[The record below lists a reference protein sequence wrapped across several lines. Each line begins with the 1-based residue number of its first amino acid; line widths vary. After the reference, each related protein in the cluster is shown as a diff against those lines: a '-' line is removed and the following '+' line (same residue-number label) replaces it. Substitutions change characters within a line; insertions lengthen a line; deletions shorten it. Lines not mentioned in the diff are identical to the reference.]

1 MKKFAVLAV
10 FAAVSVS
17 AQAQSAVT
25 LFGTLDVNARYV
37 KNGDNSL
44 KSLSSDGATNSRFG
58 VRGVEDLGDGL
69 QAGFWLESG
78 LNADEGTAGE
88 ATRFWNRRSTVS
100 ILGNFGEVRLGR
112 DEVPTYLGASE
123 YDAFG
128 TAGVATGNK
137 FITTQKLGTSVDTL
151 KRADNQ
157 ISYFTPNSLGGF
169 YGRASVAAGE
179 GTACKKYIGGRAGYA
194 KGPLDVSLSYG
205 QTTVAP
211 AATGDDKYKMF
222 ALGASYDFSVVK
234 LSGYYTQQKFAAQ
247 KLGVFNLGAQVPV
260 SQAGVIRV
268 SYIKAKAAGLDNVT
282 GLVDTS
288 QNNAH
293 QFAVGYL
300 HNLSKRTALYATVA
314 KVSNNGAAAYNV
326 VSSTSLP
333 SLGGGLSSTGYE
345 FGVRHSF

>member
-10 FAAVSVS
+10 FAAVSVT

-44 KSLSSDGATNSRFG
+44 KSLSTDGATSSRFG

-78 LNADEGTAGE
+78 VGADDGTAGD
-88 ATRFWNRRSTVS
+88 AKTSKFWNRRSTVS
-100 ILGNFGEVRLGR
+100 LQGKFGEVRLGR
-112 DEVPTYLGASE
+112 DTVPTYLGFSD

-128 TAGVATGNK
+128 TAGVATGDK
-137 FITTQKLGTSVDTL
+137 FVTTAKLTSSVETL

-157 ISYFTPNSLGGF
+157 ISYFTPSGLGGF
-169 YGRASVAAGE
+169 YGQATVAAGE
-179 GTACKKYIGGRAGYA
+179 ASAGNKYIGGRAGYA
-194 KGPLDVSLSYG
+194 KGPLNASLSYG
-205 QTTVAP
+205 QTTV
-211 AATGDDKYKMF
+211 TGNDKF
-222 ALGASYDFSVVK
+222 NLVAVGASYDFNVVK
-234 LSGYYTQQKFAAQ
+234 VTGYYTQSKFGVQ
-247 KLGVFNLGAQVPV
+247 KLAVYNLGAQVPV
-260 SQAGVIRV
+260 GQAGVVRV
-268 SYIKAKAAGLDNVT
+268 SYV
-282 GLVDTS
+282 
-288 QNNAH
+288 NANASGSATTNPNDAN

-314 KVSNNGAAAYNV
+314 RVNNKGTANYVVAAAPA
-326 VSSTSLP
+326 LP
-333 SLGGGLSSTGYE
+333 SPNTLGKDSTGFE

>member
-44 KSLSSDGATNSRFG
+44 KSLSSDGATTSRFG

-69 QAGFWLESG
+69 QAGFWLESSVK
-78 LNADEGTAGE
+78 ADEGTAGDGSK
-88 ATRFWNRRSTVS
+88 FWNRRSTIS
-100 ILGNFGEVRLGR
+100 LLGNFGEVRLGR
-112 DEVPTYLGASE
+112 DTVPTYTGSSD
-123 YDAFG
+123 YDVFS
-128 TAGVATGNK
+128 TAGVATGDK
-137 FITTQKLGTSVDTL
+137 FITTQKLGATAVDTF

-157 ISYFTPNSLGGF
+157 ISYFTPNTLSGF

-179 GTACKKYIGGRAGYA
+179 GTAGKKYIGGRAGYA

-211 AATGDDKYKMF
+211 AGNGDDKYTMVV
-222 ALGASYDFSVVK
+222 LGASYDFSVVK

-247 KLGVFNLGAQVPV
+247 KLAVFNLGAQVPV
-260 SQAGVIRV
+260 SQAGVVRV
-268 SYIKAKAAGLDNVT
+268 SYVNANAS
-282 GLVDTS
+282 TS
-288 QNNAH
+288 GANNLNDGR
-293 QFAVGYL
+293 QFAIGYL
-300 HNLSKRTALYATVA
+300 HNVSKRTSLYATVA
-314 KVSNNGAAAYNV
+314 KVSNDTSGAYNV
-326 VSSTSLP
+326 VSSSTLP
-333 SLGGGLSSTGYE
+333 SLVAGQSSTGYE
-345 FGVRHSF
+345 VGVRHSF

>member
-10 FAAVSVS
+10 FAAVSVT

-37 KNGDNSL
+37 KNGANSL
-44 KSLSSDGATNSRFG
+44 KSLSTDGATTSRFG

-78 LNADEGTAGE
+78 VGADQGSAGDT
-88 ATRFWNRRSTVS
+88 TRFWNRRSTVS
-100 ILGNFGEVRLGR
+100 ILGHFGEVRLGR
-112 DEVPTYLGASE
+112 DTVPTYLGASD

-128 TAGVATGNK
+128 TAGVATGDK
-137 FITTQKLGTSVDTL
+137 FITTQTLGAASVDTF

-179 GTACKKYIGGRAGYA
+179 GTAGKKYIGGRAGYV

-211 AATGDDKYKMF
+211 AATGNDKYKMF

-234 LSGYYTQQKFAAQ
+234 LSGYYTQTKFAAQ

-260 SQAGVIRV
+260 SQAGVVRV
-268 SYIKAKAAGLDNVT
+268 SYVNANAS
-282 GLVDTS
+282 TS
-288 QNNAH
+288 GANNTNDGH

-314 KVSNNGAAAYNV
+314 KVSNSTGAMYNV
-326 VSSTSLP
+326 VSSSTAPTLTA
-333 SLGGGLSSTGYE
+333 GQSSTGYE

>member
-44 KSLSSDGATNSRFG
+44 KSLSTDGATTSRFG

-78 LNADEGTAGE
+78 VGADEGTAGDVKNSK
-88 ATRFWNRRSTVS
+88 FWNRRSTIS
-100 ILGNFGEVRLGR
+100 LLGNFGEVRLGR
-112 DEVPTYLGASE
+112 DTVPTYLGFSD

-128 TAGVATGNK
+128 TAGVATGDK
-137 FITTQKLGTSVDTL
+137 FVTSTAGKLTSTVETL

-169 YGRASVAAGE
+169 YGQASVAAGE
-179 GTACKKYIGGRAGYA
+179 GSAGNKYIGGRAGYA
-194 KGPLDVSLSYG
+194 KGPLNASLSYG
-205 QTTVAP
+205 QTTV
-211 AATGDDKYKMF
+211 TGNDKF
-222 ALGASYDFSVVK
+222 NLVAVGASYDFSVVK
-234 LSGYYTQQKFAAQ
+234 VTGYYTQSKFGVR
-247 KLGVFNLGAQVPV
+247 KLAVYNLGAQVPV
-260 SQAGVIRV
+260 SQAGVVRV
-268 SYIKAKAAGLDNVT
+268 SYVNANAS
-282 GLVDTS
+282 TS
-288 QNNAH
+288 GATNLNDGR
-293 QFAVGYL
+293 QFAIGYL

-314 KVSNNGAAAYNV
+314 KVNNGTDGMYNV
-326 VSSTSLP
+326 VTSTSPVLVA
-333 SLGGGLSSTGYE
+333 GKSSTGYE

>member
-44 KSLSSDGATNSRFG
+44 KSLSSDGVSSSRFG

-69 QAGFWLESG
+69 QAGFWLESAVG
-78 LNADEGTAGE
+78 ADEGAAGE
-88 ATRFWNRRSTVS
+88 TTRFWNRRSTVS
-100 ILGNFGEVRLGR
+100 LLSNFGEVRLGR
-112 DEVPTYLGASE
+112 DEVPTYPGASD

-137 FITTQKLGTSVDTL
+137 FITTQKLGTAVDTL

-179 GTACKKYIGGRAGYA
+179 GIAGRKYIGGRAGYA
-194 KGPLDVSLSYG
+194 KGPLNVSLSYG

-211 AATGDDKYKMF
+211 ATNGDDKYKMF

-234 LSGYYTQQKFAAQ
+234 LSGYYTQQKFAARQ
-247 KLGVFNLGAQVPV
+247 LAVFNLGAQVPV
-260 SQAGVIRV
+260 GQAGVVRV
-268 SYIKAKAAGLDNVT
+268 SYA
-282 GLVDTS
+282 
-288 QNNAH
+288 NANASGSGTDLNDAN

-300 HNLSKRTALYATVA
+300 HNLSKRTALYATAARV
-314 KVSNNGAAAYNV
+314 NNKGTANYVVAAAPA
-326 VSSTSLP
+326 LP
-333 SLGGGLSSTGYE
+333 VPNTLGKDSTGFE

>member
-10 FAAVSVS
+10 FAAVSVT

-37 KNGDNSL
+37 KNGDNTL
-44 KSLSSDGATNSRFG
+44 KSLSTDGATSSRFG

-78 LNADEGTAGE
+78 VGVDQGSAGDGSK
-88 ATRFWNRRSTVS
+88 FWNRRSTVS
-100 ILGNFGEVRLGR
+100 LQGNFGEVRLGR
-112 DEVPTYLGASE
+112 DTVPTYLGASD

-128 TAGVATGNK
+128 TAGVATGDK
-137 FITTQKLGTSVDTL
+137 FITTQKFGTAVDTL

-179 GTACKKYIGGRAGYA
+179 GTAGKKYIGGRAGYA

-211 AATGDDKYKMF
+211 AATGDDKYKLF

-234 LSGYYTQQKFAAQ
+234 LSGYYTQTKYATQ
-247 KLGVFNLGAQVPV
+247 KLAVFNLGAQVPV
-260 SQAGVIRV
+260 SQAGVVRV
-268 SYIKAKAAGLDNVT
+268 SYGNANAST
-282 GLVDTS
+282 SDTT
-288 QNNAH
+288 NTNDGH
-293 QFAVGYL
+293 QFAIGYL

-314 KVSNNGAAAYNV
+314 KVSNGTAGAYNV
-326 VSSTSLP
+326 VSSSTLP
-333 SLGGGLSSTGYE
+333 SLAAGQSSTGYE

>member
-10 FAAVSVS
+10 FAAVSVT

-44 KSLSSDGATNSRFG
+44 KSLSSDGNSSSRFG

-78 LNADEGTAGE
+78 VSADQGSAGDS
-88 ATRFWNRRSTVS
+88 TRFWNRRSTVS
-100 ILGNFGEVRLGR
+100 ILGNFGEVRAGR
-112 DEVPTYLGASE
+112 DTVPTYLGASD

-128 TAGVATGNK
+128 TNGVATGEK
-137 FITTQKLGTSVDTL
+137 FITTNKLGAASVDTF

-157 ISYFTPNSLGGF
+157 ISYFTPNTLGGF

-179 GTACKKYIGGRAGYA
+179 GTAGKKYVGGRAGYA

-211 AATGDDKYKMF
+211 TSTGDDKYKMF
-222 ALGASYDFSVVK
+222 AAGASYDLSVVK
-234 LSGYYTQQKFAAQ
+234 LSGYYAQTKFGAQ

-260 SQAGVIRV
+260 SQAGVVRV
-268 SYIKAKAAGLDNVT
+268 SYINANASGLGTDSN
-282 GLVDTS
+282 D
-288 QNNAH
+288 AR
-293 QFAVGYL
+293 QFALGYV
-300 HNLSKRTALYATVA
+300 HNLSKRTAVYATVA
-314 KVSNNGAAAYNV
+314 KVNNSGTAAYNV
-326 VSSTSLP
+326 VSSSALP
-333 SLGGGLSSTGYE
+333 SLAGGLTSTGYE
-345 FGVRHSF
+345 MGVRHSF

>member
-44 KSLSSDGATNSRFG
+44 KSLSSDGATKSRFG

-69 QAGFWLESG
+69 QAGFWLESSVKT
-78 LNADEGTAGE
+78 DEGVAGE
-88 ATRFWNRRSTVS
+88 APRFWNRRSTVS
-100 ILGNFGEVRLGR
+100 LLGNFGEVRLGR
-112 DEVPTYLGASE
+112 DMVPTYTANGD
-123 YDAFG
+123 YDVFG
-128 TAGVATGNK
+128 TAGVATGEK
-137 FITTQKLGTSVDTL
+137 FTTTNKLGAAAVDTF

-179 GTACKKYIGGRAGYA
+179 GTAGKKYIGGRAGYA
-194 KGPLDVSLSYG
+194 KGPLDASLSYG

-211 AATGDDKYKMF
+211 SAGDDKYKMF
-222 ALGASYDFSVVK
+222 VLGASYDFSVVK
-234 LSGYYTQQKFAAQ
+234 LSGYYTQSKFGVQ
-247 KLGVFNLGAQVPV
+247 KLAVYNLGAQVPV
-260 SQAGVIRV
+260 SQAGVVRL
-268 SYIKAKAAGLDNVT
+268 SYVNANASGSGTDANDA
-282 GLVDTS
+282 S
-288 QNNAH
+288 QL
-293 QFAVGYL
+293 AVGYL
-300 HNLSKRTALYATVA
+300 HDLSKRTSLYATVA
-314 KVSNNGAAAYNV
+314 RVNNKGVALYNV
-326 VSSTSLP
+326 VSSSTLP
-333 SLGGGLSSTGYE
+333 TLVGGRSSTGYE